1 MQVLNFGSL
10 NVDYV
15 YRVAHM
21 MRPGETQQSYGM
33 EVFAGGKGMNQSI
46 AAARA
51 GAQIYHA
58 GMVGKD
64 DGQFLLDICR
74 ENHVNTDFIRV
85 IDGKSGHTIIQVDDN
100 AQNCILLY
108 GGSNRR
114 FTKEYVDEVLAKFG
128 ADDFLILQNETN
140 LLDYIIDRAY
150 EKGMKIIL
158 NPSPFD
164 EGLNSCDLSKV
175 SVFLVNE
182 IEGRQLAGAAFET
195 EEDGNRLVDAI
206 LKVYPKAQVVL
217 TMGDKGAFYGGGE
230 KRHYQPCF
238 QVKAVDTTAAGDT
251 FTGYFVFGVLNGY
264 EIEKSLE
271 LAAKAA
277 SIAVSRSGAV
287 PSIPVMEEVA
297 GKNE

>member
-74 ENHVNTDFIRV
+74 ENHVNTDFIRI

-251 FTGYFVFGVLNGY
+251 FTGYFVFGLLNGY

>member
-1 MQVLNFGSL
+1 M
-10 NVDYV
+10 
-15 YRVAHM
+15 
-21 MRPGETQQSYGM
+21 
-33 EVFAGGKGMNQSI
+33 
-46 AAARA
+46 
-51 GAQIYHA
+51 
-58 GMVGKD
+58 
-64 DGQFLLDICR
+64 
-74 ENHVNTDFIRV
+74 
-85 IDGKSGHTIIQVDDN
+85 
-100 AQNCILLY
+100 
-108 GGSNRR
+108 
-114 FTKEYVDEVLAKFG
+114 DEVLAKFG

-164 EGLNSCDLSKV
+164 EGLISCDLSKV

-251 FTGYFVFGVLNGY
+251 FTGYFVFGLLNGY

>member
-251 FTGYFVFGVLNGY
+251 FTGYFVFGLLNGY

>member
-251 FTGYFVFGVLNGY
+251 FTGYFVFGLLNGY
-264 EIEKSLE
+264 EIEKSHE

>member
-1 MQVLNFGSL
+1 MRVLNFGSL

-15 YRVAHM
+15 YRVAHI

-51 GAQIYHA
+51 GAEIYHA

-64 DGQFLLDICR
+64 DGQFLLDICK

-85 IDGKSGHTIIQVDDN
+85 MDGKSGHTIIQVDDN

-108 GGSNRR
+108 GGSNRM
-114 FTKEYVDEVLAKFG
+114 FTKEYVDEVLADFG

-140 LLDYIIDRAY
+140 LLDYIIDKAY

-164 EGLNSCDLSKV
+164 DGLDSCDMSKV

-182 IEGRQLAGAAFET
+182 IEGRLLAGKDFET

-217 TMGDKGAFYGGGE
+217 TMGDKGAFYGGEE
-230 KRHYQPCF
+230 KRYYQKCF
-238 QVKAVDTTAAGDT
+238 PVKAVDTTAAGDT
-251 FTGYFVFGVLNGY
+251 FTGYFVFGLMNGY

-297 GKNE
+297 GR

>member
-164 EGLNSCDLSKV
+164 EGLNNCDLSKV

-251 FTGYFVFGVLNGY
+251 FTGYFVYGLLNGY

>member
-58 GMVGKD
+58 GMVGTD

-251 FTGYFVFGVLNGY
+251 FTGYFVFGLLNGY

>member
-150 EKGMKIIL
+150 GKGMKIIL

-251 FTGYFVFGVLNGY
+251 FTGYFVFGLLNGY

>member
-21 MRPGETQQSYGM
+21 MRPGETQQSSGM

-251 FTGYFVFGVLNGY
+251 FTGYFVFGLLNGY